1 MLRVLGGEFIC
12 FVSHVHKDLR
22 YTVFVYYVQ
31 NGGGVLLVIEHCI
44 KSKSSCNSIP
54 CSVFY

>member
-1 MLRVLGGEFIC
+1 MLHVLGGEFIC

-31 NGGGVLLVIEHCI
+31 NGGVLLVIEHCI